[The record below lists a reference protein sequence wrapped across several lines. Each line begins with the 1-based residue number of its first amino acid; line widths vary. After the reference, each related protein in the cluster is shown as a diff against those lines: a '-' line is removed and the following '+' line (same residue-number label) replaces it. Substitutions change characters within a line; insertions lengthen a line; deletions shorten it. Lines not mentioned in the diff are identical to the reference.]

1 MTQQRAERI
10 MELEI
15 REFDPLNADGS
26 GPHGWGAFDGQIMVG
41 YIEGYSKSKSMDGLV
56 SLVYRIRSQECLRRA
71 GWKCELCGKTGVPLQ
86 VHHKKFR
93 SHGRKDTL
101 ENLIACDAACHERE
115 HRMPRGLKT
124 IEV

>member
-15 REFDPLNADGS
+15 RNILNIEGVKV
-26 GPHGWGAFDGQIMVG
+26 HRWGAFNGQLMLAYV
-41 YIEGYSKSKSMDGLV
+41 EGYNKSKAMDQLV
-56 SLVYRIRSQECLRRA
+56 AVVYRIRSQECLRRA

-101 ENLIACDAACHERE
+101 ENLVACDADCHERE